1 MPVLH
6 KYTGK
11 SGYYVLT
18 SIQGNIITFQ
28 ITNEG
33 QERLK
38 DAGIQPDQT
47 FARALL
53 LDLIRSGDA
62 FTHGTGPGTIDSE
75 RDNLQLQF
83 DFVDD
88 PEPES
93 MFPSCQ
99 NCSSLNDLHLVE
111 IKKQGISLASIMCPK
126 CRSEQS
132 ASIDTSVPLSLVSRG
147 FLKRL
152 FSKKAIEEVD
162 DSVLSYQKLLDA
174 EFENKWEELMKP
186 KSTQERLFEKED
198 GKQSKLF

>member
-18 SIQGNIITFQ
+18 SIQGSIITFQ
-28 ITNEG
+28 LTSDGEG
-33 QERLK
+33 KLK

-62 FTHGTGPGTIDSE
+62 YTYGTGPGTIYPE
-75 RDNLQLQF
+75 RDILQLRF

-93 MFPSCQ
+93 MFPSCHD
-99 NCSSLNDLHLVE
+99 CSSLNDLHLVE
-111 IKKQGISLASIMCPK
+111 IKGDVSQVSILCPK
-126 CRSEQS
+126 CRSEKRGS
-132 ASIDTSVPLSLVSRG
+132 TYREDLVR
-147 FLKRL
+147 RH
-152 FSKKAIEEVD
+152 
-162 DSVLSYQKLLDA
+162 
-174 EFENKWEELMKP
+174 
-186 KSTQERLFEKED
+186 
-198 GKQSKLF
+198 